1 MRILAVHNDHIKKPD
16 PERKYGCVCNKCG
29 TVFIHHKKR
38 INKKWLK
45 RYGYKEQLF
54 NLGRWNCKS
63 TDQFGEE
70 YKFTR
75 KVIDDAN
82 SDSTSKRI

>member
-1 MRILAVHNDHIKKPD
+1 MARVKGALNT
-16 PERKYGCVCNKCG
+16 RK
-29 TVFIHHKKR
+29 HHKKR

-54 NLGRWNCKS
+54 DLGRWNCKS